1 MVRITGQRRPDRGTI
16 GRSSANRDYRMST
29 YGLTVVLAIHDE
41 QIAEHGGSSG
51 VRDQG
56 LLRSALERPRNI
68 AAYEP
73 DGESDL
79 ARLAAAYGYGI
90 VKNHPFIDGN
100 KRTAL
105 VVTETFLNLNGL
117 ALLADDATCVAVI
130 EALASGTM
138 KEEKFARWIREN
150 IA

>member
-1 MVRITGQRRPDRGTI
+1 MIWI
-16 GRSSANRDYRMST
+16 
-29 YGLTVVLAIHDE
+29 GLTVVLAIRD
-41 QIAEHGGSSG
+41 EHGGSSG

-56 LLRSALERPRNI
+56 LFSSALDRPKNI

-90 VKNHPFIDGN
+90 AKNRPFIDGY

-130 EALASGTM
+130 EALSSGTM
-138 KEEKFARWIREN
+138 KEDKFARWIREN

>member
-1 MVRITGQRRPDRGTI
+1 MIWIDLP
-16 GRSSANRDYRMST
+16 
-29 YGLTVVLAIHDE
+29 VVLAIHDE

-56 LLRSALERPRNI
+56 LLCSALDRPKNI

-73 DGESDL
+73 DAERDL

-105 VVTETFLNLNGL
+105 VVTETFLNLNGPG
-117 ALLADDATCVAVI
+117 LLADDAACVAVI
-130 EALASGTM
+130 EALAGGTM
-138 KEEKFARWIREN
+138 KEDTFAAWIRDN
-150 IA
+150 TI

>member
-1 MVRITGQRRPDRGTI
+1 MTNKSP
-16 GRSSANRDYRMST
+16 
-29 YGLTVVLAIHDE
+29 
-41 QIAEHGGSSG
+41 
-51 VRDQG
+51 
-56 LLRSALERPRNI
+56 
-68 AAYEP
+68 
-73 DGESDL
+73 SDL

-117 ALLADDATCVAVI
+117 ALRADDATCVAVI
-130 EALASGTM
+130 EALAGGTM